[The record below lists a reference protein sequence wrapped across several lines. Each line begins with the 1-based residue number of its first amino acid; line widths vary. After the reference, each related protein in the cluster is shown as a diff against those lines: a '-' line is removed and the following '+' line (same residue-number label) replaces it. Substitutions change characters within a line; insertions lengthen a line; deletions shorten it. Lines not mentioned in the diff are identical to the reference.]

1 MVTIDAR
8 TRSSSASHARTQKG
22 ALLVEA
28 LVALALAGF
37 VAAGGAALAEL
48 ASRVG
53 RAAERLDLARE
64 AARDTLEQL
73 GELPFAALPARF
85 GATAGDLART
95 LDSDRGDV
103 PAEWLGAAAALPAL
117 RMEVTLQG
125 LGAGAGAAPCVNALA
140 LRVRVRVTWRDGEA
154 SRALE
159 FTDVRL

>member
-64 AARDTLEQL
+64 AARDTLEQ
-73 GELPFAALPARF
+73 LPARF